1 MTNETTA
8 LYIAKAL
15 AAEGCTTA
23 GIAGVLGN
31 LEAESGVVPCRMQ
44 GDFGGPD
51 YQKSLAYAS
60 SAMTGAVSAGA
71 WAKDAIGFGLA
82 QWTYWTRKLEL
93 LSDAKN
99 AGQFVGDV
107 RIQTS
112 FLIKELKRDFSS
124 VWYTLRNPSASV
136 LDCSNAMLEK
146 FERPEGV
153 DDWRLAGLQRD
164 RCELSAAWF
173 NWLQNLTGDEDTPA
187 QSVAQMS
194 AQTAQGAGTAETAG
208 LNLRTIQKGLNWE
221 EVWLLE
227 ALLKLR
233 GYNVLHNGMFSD
245 GLTAKVKEFQK
256 DVGLA
261 DDGIVGP
268 NTWKALG
275 VIA

>member
-60 SAMTGAVSAGA
+60 RAMTGAVSAEA
-71 WAKDAIGFGLA
+71 WAKDAVGFGLA

-112 FLIKELKRDFSS
+112 FLIKELKRDYAG
-124 VWYTLRNPSASV
+124 VWALLTNPDATVTL
-136 LDCSNAMLEK
+136 CSNAMLLK
-146 FERPEGV
+146 YERPADMSEG
-153 DDWRLAGLQRD
+153 AQRQ
-164 RCELSAAWF
+164 RCNLSVAWF
-173 NWLQNLTGDEDTPA
+173 NWLQNLTGDEDIPA
-187 QSVAQMS
+187 QSVAQGGSQGPQS
-194 AQTAQGAGTAETAG
+194 AGNTETAG
-208 LNLRTIQKGLNWE
+208 LHLRTIQKGLNWE

-233 GYNVLHNGMFSD
+233 GYNVLHDGMFSE
-245 GLTAKVKEFQK
+245 GLAAKVKEFQK
-256 DVGLA
+256 DCGLA

-275 VIA
+275 VIV

>member
-15 AAEGCTTA
+15 AEEGCTTA

-60 SAMTGAVSAGA
+60 RAMTGAVSAEA

-107 RIQTS
+107 RIQAS
-112 FLIKELKRDFSS
+112 FLIKELKRDYAG
-124 VWYTLRNPSASV
+124 VWTLLTNPDATVS
-136 LDCSNAMLEK
+136 LCSNAVLLK
-146 FERPEGV
+146 YERPADMGEG
-153 DDWRLAGLQRD
+153 AQRQ
-164 RCELSAAWF
+164 RCNLSVAWF

-187 QSVAQMS
+187 QSVTQTS
-194 AQTAQGAGTAETAG
+194 AQTTGFK
-208 LNLRTIQKGLNWE
+208 LRTIQKGLNWD

-233 GYNVLHNGMFSD
+233 GYNVLHD
-245 GLTAKVKEFQK
+245 GIFAEGLETKVKEFQK
-256 DVGLA
+256 DCGLA
-261 DDGIVGP
+261 NDGIVGP

-275 VIA
+275 VMT

>member
-60 SAMTGAVSAGA
+60 RAMTGAVSAEA

-112 FLIKELKRDFSS
+112 FLIKELKRDYAG
-124 VWYTLRNPSASV
+124 VWALLTNPDATVS
-136 LDCSNAMLEK
+136 LCSNAMLLK
-146 FERPEGV
+146 YERPADMSEG
-153 DDWRLAGLQRD
+153 AQRQ
-164 RCELSAAWF
+164 RCNLSVAWF
-173 NWLQNLTGDEDTPA
+173 NWLQSPDEDADTPA
-187 QSVAQMS
+187 QSIAQTS
-194 AQTAQGAGTAETAG
+194 AQAAG
-208 LNLRTIQKGLNWE
+208 LKLRTIQKGLNWE

-233 GYNVLHNGMFSD
+233 GYNVLHDGMFSE
-245 GLTAKVKEFQK
+245 GLAAKVKEFQK
-256 DVGLA
+256 DCGLA
-261 DDGIVGP
+261 EDGIVGP

-275 VIA
+275 VMT